1 MSSPT
6 PVPPDASSDASSEVS
21 PPTPLAERVRRF
33 GETAILTRANV
44 VTIARLV
51 FTVPVLAL
59 ILDEGSSWLTFT
71 GWFVLSVT
79 DGLDGWIARRD
90 GTTRSG
96 AFLDPLADKVLVL
109 GGFFALAING
119 DFAWLPVVI
128 VAVREL
134 GISLYRSAAG
144 RRGISLPARQLG
156 KWKAVFQF
164 LAVGFVLLP
173 WTADYGWFHDFWL
186 WTAVIIS
193 VVSAIDIVRQGWV
206 ESRNEV

>member
-1 MSSPT
+1 VTSPIH
-6 PVPPDASSDASSEVS
+6 VK
-21 PPTPLAERVRRF
+21 RF
-33 GETAILTRANV
+33 GETAILTRANL

-51 FTVPVLAL
+51 FTIPVLAL
-59 ILDEGSSWLTFT
+59 MLDEGSSWLTFT

-96 AFLDPLADKVLVL
+96 AFLDPLADKCLVL
-109 GGFFALAING
+109 GGFIVLAVNG
-119 DFAWLPVVI
+119 DFAWLPVGI
-128 VAVREL
+128 VAAREL

-173 WTADYGWFHDFWL
+173 WTADLGWFHDVML
-186 WTAVIIS
+186 WIAVVIS
-193 VVSAIDIVRQGWV
+193 VVSAVDIVRQGWV
-206 ESRNEV
+206 EAAATPPSERAHPGSPGLRGASEKR

>member
-1 MSSPT
+1 MSAPT
-6 PVPPDASSDASSEVS
+6 PVPPDASPAA
-21 PPTPLAERVRRF
+21 PGPTPLSERVRRF
-33 GETAILTRANV
+33 GETAILTRANI

-59 ILDEGSSWLTFT
+59 ILDEGSSWLTFS

-173 WTADYGWFHDFWL
+173 WTADLEWFQAFWL
-186 WTAVIIS
+186 WAAVVIS

-206 ESRNEV
+206 EARHEV

>member
-1 MSSPT
+1 MSAE
-6 PVPPDASSDASSEVS
+6 PPS
-21 PPTPLAERVRRF
+21 PTPLAERVRRF

-51 FTVPVLAL
+51 FTIPVLAL
-59 ILDEGSSWLTFT
+59 ILDEGSSWLTFS

-109 GGFFALAING
+109 GGFFSLAIDG
-119 DFAWLPVVI
+119 SFAWLPVII

-134 GISLYRSAAG
+134 GMTYSSFMSGLKRAQIEIDRKVLAD
-144 RRGISLPARQLG
+144 
-156 KWKAVFQF
+156 
-164 LAVGFVLLP
+164 LAVRDKAAFSKIASQVKASL
-173 WTADYGWFHDFWL
+173 AH
-186 WTAVIIS
+186 
-193 VVSAIDIVRQGWV
+193 
-206 ESRNEV
+206 

>member
-1 MSSPT
+1 MTSPT
-6 PVPPDASSDASSEVS
+6 
-21 PPTPLAERVRRF
+21 RIRRF
-33 GETAILTRANV
+33 GETAILTRANL

-51 FTVPVLAL
+51 FTIPVLL
-59 ILDEGSSWLTFT
+59 LMLDQGSSWTTFI

-96 AFLDPLADKVLVL
+96 AFLDPLADKCLVL
-109 GGFFALAING
+109 GGFIVLAVNG
-119 DFAWLPVVI
+119 DFAWLPVGI
-128 VAVREL
+128 VVAREV

-173 WTADYGWFHDFWL
+173 WTADLEWFHDVML
-186 WTAVIIS
+186 WSAVAIS

-206 ESRNEV
+206 EATKSEPSGSETG

>member
-1 MSSPT
+1 MTSPT
-6 PVPPDASSDASSEVS
+6 
-21 PPTPLAERVRRF
+21 RVRRF
-33 GETAILTRANV
+33 GETAILTRANL

-51 FTVPVLAL
+51 FTIPVLAL
-59 ILDEGSSWLTFT
+59 MLDQGSSWPTFI

-79 DGLDGWIARRD
+79 DGLDGLIARRD

-96 AFLDPLADKVLVL
+96 AFLDPLDDKFLVL
-109 GGFFALAING
+109 GGFIVLAVNG
-119 DFAWLPVVI
+119 DFAWLPVGI
-128 VAVREL
+128 VVVREV
-134 GISLYRSAAG
+134 GISLYRSGAS

-173 WTADYGWFHDFWL
+173 WTADLEWFHDVML
-186 WTAVIIS
+186 WSAVAIS

-206 ESRNEV
+206 EATKSEPSGSETG

>member
-1 MSSPT
+1 MTSPT
-6 PVPPDASSDASSEVS
+6 
-21 PPTPLAERVRRF
+21 RVKRF

-51 FTVPVLAL
+51 FTIPVLL
-59 ILDEGSSWLTFT
+59 LMLDQGSSWTTFI

-96 AFLDPLADKVLVL
+96 AFLDPLADKFLVL
-109 GGFFALAING
+109 GGFIVLAVNG
-119 DFAWLPVVI
+119 DFAWLPVGI
-128 VAVREL
+128 VVVREV
-134 GISLYRSAAG
+134 GISVYRSGAS

-173 WTADYGWFHDFWL
+173 WTADLGWFHDIML
-186 WTAVIIS
+186 WTAVGIS

-206 ESRNEV
+206 EATKSDAPVGEPE

>member
-1 MSSPT
+1 VNSPT
-6 PVPPDASSDASSEVS
+6 
-21 PPTPLAERVRRF
+21 RVRRF
-33 GETAILTRANV
+33 GETAILTRANL

-59 ILDEGSSWLTFT
+59 MLDEGSSWLTFG

-79 DGLDGWIARRD
+79 DGLDGVIARRD

-96 AFLDPLADKVLVL
+96 AFLDPLADKFLVL
-109 GGFFALAING
+109 GGFIVLAING
-119 DFAWLPVVI
+119 DFAWLPVGI
-128 VAVREL
+128 VAAREL
-134 GISLYRSAAG
+134 GISLYRSAAS

-173 WTADYGWFHDFWL
+173 WTADLEWFLDVML
-186 WTAVIIS
+186 WTAVVIS
-193 VVSAIDIVRQGWV
+193 VVSAVDIMRQGWV
-206 ESRNEV
+206 EARNEV

>member
-1 MSSPT
+1 VTSPT
-6 PVPPDASSDASSEVS
+6 SPSPSSDEART
-21 PPTPLAERVRRF
+21 PAPTPLVERVRRF

-59 ILDEGSSWLTFT
+59 ILDEGSSWLTFS

-119 DFAWLPVVI
+119 DFAWLPVII

-173 WTADYGWFHDFWL
+173 WTADLGWFQDFWL

-206 ESRNEV
+206 EARNEV

>member
-1 MSSPT
+1 MTSPT
-6 PVPPDASSDASSEVS
+6 
-21 PPTPLAERVRRF
+21 RIKRF

-51 FTVPVLAL
+51 FTIPVLL
-59 ILDEGSSWLTFT
+59 LMLDQGSSWTTFI

-96 AFLDPLADKVLVL
+96 AFLDPLADKFLVL
-109 GGFFALAING
+109 GGFIVLAVNG
-119 DFAWLPVVI
+119 DFAWLPVGI
-128 VAVREL
+128 VVVREV
-134 GISLYRSAAG
+134 GISVYRSGAS

-173 WTADYGWFHDFWL
+173 WTADLGWFHDIML
-186 WTAVIIS
+186 WTAVGIS
-193 VVSAIDIVRQGWV
+193 VASAIDIVRQGWV
-206 ESRNEV
+206 EATKSDAPVGEPE